1 MTNKLTTA
9 GKALATGAVL
19 AGLFAA
25 SRRYNRFIDSVVNIT
40 PGATALQVVG
50 GTAYTLAGIAVI
62 MAIWQGLRSAAVFV
76 AVAVTGFTASGY
88 PMLVGDIRRDGR

>member
-1 MTNKLTTA
+1 MSRSTMA

-25 SRRYNRFIDSVVNIT
+25 SRQYNRFIDSVVSIA

-76 AVAVTGFTASGY
+76 AVAVAGFTASGY
-88 PMLVGDIRRDGR
+88 PMLVGDMKRDGR